1 MTPNEIQALI
11 VGAAIGAHGMN
22 ILHAH
27 WQAKAARKAAARALA
42 TAKRS
47 AGDRYL
53 NSLHVYRLRQ
63 EMGLTP

>member
-11 VGAAIGAHGMN
+11 VGAAIGAQTTSITHSLMS
-22 ILHAH
+22 AR
-27 WQAKAARKAAARALA
+27 ATRKAVARAHAA
-42 TAKRS
+42 TRQS

-53 NSLHVYRLRQ
+53 HSLRIYRLRQ